1 MKFHP
6 DKVSRR
12 TASLVALGLGLL
24 LGGCGNAAQE
34 QAYAHAVQLE
44 QSFTPENAATI
55 IAEYRRAI
63 ALEPGSSRAQEAG
76 VRLKALEA
84 RVQAAEQHRAV
95 FQEHGV
101 D

>member
-1 MKFHP
+1 MK
-6 DKVSRR
+6 SRAPMLGCR
-12 TASLVALGLGLL
+12 VVPLAAVGLGLL
-24 LGGCGNAAQE
+24 FGGCGNAAQE

-44 QSFTPENAATI
+44 QSFTPENSAPI

-63 ALEPGSSRAQEAG
+63 ALEPASRRAQEAG

-84 RVQAAEQHRAV
+84 RVLAAEQHRTV